1 MAVDYFIM
9 FNGTGVDPIAFR
21 DDYKRRNGAALRAL
35 PGAQV
40 VLLHTPLPS
49 HDPYLADK
57 DPPLLLVQATFA
69 SAEAALAA
77 LASPARKAVQDD
89 FGGMPVERGRV
100 VHEILRAEP
109 YATATAA
116 PSEIVTAA
124 VSYFVHY
131 RRPADD
137 EAHFLEHYRAH
148 HPPILGQFPGLRSLV
163 LYLPMAWRNPSAV
176 ADADHM
182 LVCQVAFD
190 SVEALNAALA
200 SDVRHRLREDYYTF
214 PKFSGPVSHYA
225 MLRDQVKP

>member
-9 FNGTGVDPIAFR
+9 FNGAGVDPIDFR

-35 PGAQV
+35 PGVEA

-57 DPPLLLVQATFA
+57 DPPLLLVQAKFT
-69 SAEAALAA
+69 SAAAAEAA
-77 LASPARKAVQDD
+77 LASPARARMQDD
-89 FGGMPVERGRV
+89 FGGLRVEGGRIA
-100 VHEILRAEP
+100 HETLRAEP

-116 PSEIVTAA
+116 PSEIVTAP

-137 EAHFLEHYRAH
+137 EKTFIEYYRAH
-148 HPPILGQFPGLRSLV
+148 HPSILAQFPGLRSLV
-163 LYLPMAWRNPSAV
+163 LYLPMAWRNPSAL

-200 SDVRHRLREDYYTF
+200 SEVRHRLREDYYTF

-225 MLRDQVKP
+225 MLRDQVHP